1 MADARISRLGRV
13 AVLLGGDSAERAV
26 SLRSGAAVLDALRS
40 RGVDAHA
47 LDPAEDGLAPLLAG
61 DFDRAFIV
69 LHGRGGEDG
78 SMQGALETL
87 GIPYTGSGVLGSA
100 LAMDKLRSKRIWQ
113 GQQLPTPP
121 YAVARGEADLTSAAE
136 TVGFPMFVKPSR
148 EGSSIGMSR
157 VDDRAA
163 LDAAWREA
171 AALDEQVL
179 IERFVDG
186 PEYTAAILGD
196 RVLPMIRLET
206 PNTFYD
212 YQAKYES
219 DSTLYH
225 CPCGLDA
232 EREAALATLCLS
244 AFEAVAAS
252 GWGRVDFMLDADGR
266 PWLLE
271 VNTVPGMT
279 DHSLVPMAAAADGI
293 PFDELVLRILE
304 TSLEQTREGAA

>member
-1 MADARISRLGRV
+1 MADPRIEKLGRV

-26 SLRSGAAVLDALRS
+26 SLKSGAAVLRALREA
-40 RGVDAHA
+40 GVNAEP
-47 LDPAEDGLAPLLAG
+47 LDPSEEGIVRLVAHK
-61 DFDRAFIV
+61 FDRAFIV

-87 GIPYTGSGVLGSA
+87 GVPYTGSRVLGSA
-100 LAMDKLRSKRIWQ
+100 LAMDKLRSKRLWQ
-113 GQQLPTPP
+113 GEGLPTPP
-121 YAVARGEADLTSAAE
+121 FAVAEDETQLEQAAE

-148 EGSSIGMSR
+148 EGSSLGMSR
-157 VDDRAA
+157 VDDYRDLRAA
-163 LDAAWREA
+163 WQAA

-179 IERFVDG
+179 LERFVDG

-212 YQAKYES
+212 YEAKYE
-219 DSTLYH
+219 TNTTAYH

-232 EREAALATLCLS
+232 DVEAELAALCLR
-244 AFEAVAAS
+244 AFRAVGAS
-252 GWGRVDFMLDADGR
+252 GWGRVDFMLDAQSR

-279 DHSLVPMAAAADGI
+279 DHSLVPMAAAAADI
-293 PFDELVLRILE
+293 DFPELVLRIIE
-304 TSLEQTREGAA
+304 AAPDPVAEVAP